1 MNQFEL
7 FFPRAVAATAMPA
20 AMPRHAPAVTRHVA
34 VAARP
39 MATTAAMAAVAE
51 PPASMSPPPSPPSR
65 AAREA
70 PFRFEDIEVEPRV
83 TYTVR
88 LADYAHPAAD
98 ASKVAE
104 QRFRREIDRQL
115 GDDVVPALRAFQNA
129 SESSE
134 SDLSKAEIAM
144 AKRWAK
150 AYDAA
155 RTAGFRDLGD
165 TDEAFFDVRPV

>member
-7 FFPRAVAATAMPA
+7 FFPRVAATALPIA
-20 AMPRHAPAVTRHVA
+20 LSQQA
-34 VAARP
+34 
-39 MATTAAMAAVAE
+39 
-51 PPASMSPPPSPPSR
+51 PPPPLPQED
-65 AAREA
+65 REEL
-70 PFRFEDIEVEPRV
+70 FQFEDVEVEARV
-83 TYTVR
+83 TYAVR
-88 LADYAHPAAD
+88 LADYPHPAAD
-98 ASKVAE
+98 AVKVAE

-115 GDDVVPALRAFQNA
+115 GADVVEALRAFQNA

-165 TDEAFFDVRPV
+165 TDEAFFDVRSI

>member
-7 FFPRAVAATAMPA
+7 FFPRVAATALPIA
-20 AMPRHAPAVTRHVA
+20 LSQQA
-34 VAARP
+34 
-39 MATTAAMAAVAE
+39 
-51 PPASMSPPPSPPSR
+51 PPPPLLQED
-65 AAREA
+65 REE
-70 PFRFEDIEVEPRV
+70 PFQFEDVEIEARV
-83 TYTVR
+83 TYAVR
-88 LADYAHPAAD
+88 LADYPHPAAD
-98 ASKVAE
+98 AVKVAE

-115 GDDVVPALRAFQNA
+115 GVDVVEALRAFQNA

-134 SDLSKAEIAM
+134 SDLSKAEIAI

>member
-7 FFPRAVAATAMPA
+7 FFPRVAATALPIA
-20 AMPRHAPAVTRHVA
+20 LSQQ
-34 VAARP
+34 
-39 MATTAAMAAVAE
+39 AT
-51 PPASMSPPPSPPSR
+51 PSPLPQEDR
-65 AAREA
+65 DE
-70 PFRFEDIEVEPRV
+70 PFQFEDVEVEARV
-83 TYTVR
+83 TYAVR
-88 LADYAHPAAD
+88 LADYSHPAAD
-98 ASKVAE
+98 AVKVAE

-115 GDDVVPALRAFQNA
+115 GADVVEALRAFQNA

-134 SDLSKAEIAM
+134 SDLSKSEIAL

-165 TDEAFFDVRPV
+165 TDEAFFDVRPI

>member
-1 MNQFEL
+1 M
-7 FFPRAVAATAMPA
+7 AVPHRGTVLRPLSQPARPLPAPSPA
-20 AMPRHAPAVTRHVA
+20 AR
-34 VAARP
+34 
-39 MATTAAMAAVAE
+39 AE
-51 PPASMSPPPSPPSR
+51 AS
-65 AAREA
+65 EA
-70 PFRFEDIEVEPRV
+70 PFRFEDIEVEARV

-88 LADYAHPAAD
+88 LADYPHPAAE
-98 ASKVAE
+98 AAKVAE
-104 QRFRREIDRQL
+104 QRFRREIDKQL
-115 GDDVVPALRAFQNA
+115 GGDVVAALRAFQNV

>member
-7 FFPRAVAATAMPA
+7 FFPRVAATALPIA
-20 AMPRHAPAVTRHVA
+20 LSQQA
-34 VAARP
+34 
-39 MATTAAMAAVAE
+39 
-51 PPASMSPPPSPPSR
+51 PPPSLPQED
-65 AAREA
+65 REE
-70 PFRFEDIEVEPRV
+70 PFQFEDVGVEARV
-83 TYTVR
+83 TYAVR
-88 LADYAHPAAD
+88 LADYPHPAAD
-98 ASKVAE
+98 AVKVAE

-115 GDDVVPALRAFQNA
+115 GADVVEALRAFQNA

-165 TDEAFFDVRPV
+165 TDEAFFDVRPI

>member
-7 FFPRAVAATAMPA
+7 FFPRA
-20 AMPRHAPAVTRHVA
+20 AVTALPVSSMPQPHLPA
-34 VAARP
+34 LP
-39 MATTAAMAAVAE
+39 AE
-51 PPASMSPPPSPPSR
+51 PSFAQM
-65 AAREA
+65 AHEE
-70 PFRFEDIEVEPRV
+70 PFRFDDVEVEARV

-88 LADYAHPAAD
+88 LADYSHPEAD
-98 ASKVAE
+98 AVRVAE

-115 GDDVVPALRAFQNA
+115 GDVVVEALRAFQNA

-144 AKRWAK
+144 ARRWAK

-155 RTAGFRDLGD
+155 RTAGFRDLGE

>member
-7 FFPRAVAATAMPA
+7 FFPRVAATALPIA
-20 AMPRHAPAVTRHVA
+20 LSQQA
-34 VAARP
+34 
-39 MATTAAMAAVAE
+39 
-51 PPASMSPPPSPPSR
+51 PPPPLPQED
-65 AAREA
+65 REE
-70 PFRFEDIEVEPRV
+70 PFQFEDVEVEARV
-83 TYTVR
+83 TYAVR
-88 LADYAHPAAD
+88 LADYPHPAAD
-98 ASKVAE
+98 AVKVAE

-115 GDDVVPALRAFQNA
+115 GTDVVEALRAFQNA

-144 AKRWAK
+144 AKRWPK

-165 TDEAFFDVRPV
+165 TDEAFFDVRSI

>member
-1 MNQFEL
+1 LSFS
-7 FFPRAVAATAMPA
+7 FRGRCRDGHAHGGAAPRAGGAATFFKA
-20 AMPRHAPAVTRHVA
+20 AGRTGPSSRQMPRPVPEVTEHD
-34 VAARP
+34 
-39 MATTAAMAAVAE
+39 
-51 PPASMSPPPSPPSR
+51 
-65 AAREA
+65 A

-98 ASKVAE
+98 AAKVAE
-104 QRFRREIDRQL
+104 QRFRREIDKQL
-115 GDDVVPALRAFQNA
+115 GGDVVAALRAFQNA

>member
-7 FFPRAVAATAMPA
+7 FFPRGA
-20 AMPRHAPAVTRHVA
+20 
-34 VAARP
+34 
-39 MATTAAMAAVAE
+39 AAVASAFPVALSQQHEAMVLPE
-51 PPASMSPPPSPPSR
+51 PSFPASPP
-65 AAREA
+65 EE
-70 PFRFEDIEVEPRV
+70 PFRFENIEVEDRV
-83 TYTVR
+83 AYTVR
-88 LADYAHPAAD
+88 LADYSHPVAD
-98 ASKVAE
+98 AVKVAE

-115 GDDVVPALRAFQNA
+115 GGDVVEALRAFQNA

-134 SDLSKAEIAM
+134 SDLSKAEIAL

>member
-1 MNQFEL
+1 MPIALSRQHVPAPL
-7 FFPRAVAATAMPA
+7 PQPSFPRA
-20 AMPRHAPAVTRHVA
+20 
-34 VAARP
+34 
-39 MATTAAMAAVAE
+39 E
-51 PPASMSPPPSPPSR
+51 PD
-65 AAREA
+65 E
-70 PFRFEDIEVEPRV
+70 PFRFEDVEVEERV
-83 TYTVR
+83 AYTVR
-88 LADYAHPAAD
+88 LADYSHPVAD
-98 ASKVAE
+98 AVKVAE

-115 GDDVVPALRAFQNA
+115 GADVIEALRAFQNA

>member
-7 FFPRAVAATAMPA
+7 FFPSATAS
-20 AMPRHAPAVTRHVA
+20 VL
-34 VAARP
+34 P
-39 MATTAAMAAVAE
+39 MAVPHHGTVLR
-51 PPASMSPPPSPPSR
+51 PPSPPARPLPTSPPASR
-65 AAREA
+65 AEASEA
-70 PFRFEDIEVEPRV
+70 PFRFEDIEVEARV

-88 LADYAHPAAD
+88 LADYPHPAAE
-98 ASKVAE
+98 AAKVAE
-104 QRFRREIDRQL
+104 QRFRREIDKQL
-115 GDDVVPALRAFQNA
+115 GADVVAALRAFQNA

-134 SDLSKAEIAM
+134 SELSRAEIAL

>member
-7 FFPRAVAATAMPA
+7 FFPRGAAAAAASAFPVALSQPQ
-20 AMPRHAPAVTRHVA
+20 PQPHVP
-34 VAARP
+34 VLLP
-39 MATTAAMAAVAE
+39 E
-51 PPASMSPPPSPPSR
+51 PSFSR
-65 AAREA
+65 AQPEE
-70 PFRFEDIEVEPRV
+70 PFRFEDVEVEERV
-83 TYTVR
+83 AYTVR
-88 LADYAHPAAD
+88 LADYSHPAAD
-98 ASKVAE
+98 AVKVAQ

-115 GDDVVPALRAFQNA
+115 GGDVVEALRAFQNA

-134 SDLSKAEIAM
+134 SDLSKAEIAL